1 MEVKDT
7 VSAYLFDL
15 ILKMKCLVMN
25 SAIATRV
32 FDRSLSFL
40 HGKKTTF
47 IVDTQGKYIDLTIYQ
62 RDFHQR

>member
-1 MEVKDT
+1 
-7 VSAYLFDL
+7 
-15 ILKMKCLVMN
+15 VMN
-25 SAIATRV
+25 SATATRV